1 MKIEVVI
8 EPLGGSCFRARTALG
23 WSAEGATA
31 EDALSRLREILA
43 QKVADCT
50 RFTFIE
56 IPVKQHPLLG
66 LAGTWKGHPLLEDWR
81 RAVEEH
87 RRSADADAEREW

>member
-1 MKIEVVI
+1 MKIEVVV
-8 EPLGGSCFRARTALG
+8 EPLGGNGYRARTALG

-50 RFTFIE
+50 RFTCIE
-56 IPVKQHPLLG
+56 VPATQHPLLE
-66 LAGTWKGHPLLEDWR
+66 LAGTWKGHPLLDDWR

-87 RRSADADAEREW
+87 RRSADADAERDW